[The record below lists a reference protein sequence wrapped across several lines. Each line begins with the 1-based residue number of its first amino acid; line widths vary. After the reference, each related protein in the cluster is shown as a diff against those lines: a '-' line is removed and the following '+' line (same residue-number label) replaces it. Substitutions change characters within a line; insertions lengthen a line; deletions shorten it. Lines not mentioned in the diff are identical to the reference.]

1 MLNVFKVNSR
11 VFILILPEKLGGTT
25 TFRFSPFFAIVGAKW
40 GRNKTINILFVI
52 KYSPCY

>member
-52 KYSPCY
+52 KYSP